1 VTADDNGME
10 DPGSAIWAMIIMII
24 ILTIVM
30 VFFCMVPVYKA
41 LEKRWNHWDD
51 LENDPRWNAD
61 SFQFSPTSPQ
71 MARAGGLSNNKYNR
85 LSTCGSVGGNSG
97 SSRSGSFRN
106 KCALPRAEDQVE
118 IKMPPAYA
126 DIFAGSGTA
135 EAEKD
140 TGSMGSPPAYYS
152 NTPSPQE
159 SSAPPPQVVVQVA
172 TPPQTGPVKKTYRK
186 VKKTPVAPTPKP
198 EDL

>member
-1 VTADDNGME
+1 ME

-30 VFFCMVPVYKA
+30 IFFCMVPVYKA

-71 MARAGGLSNNKYNR
+71 MARAGGGLSNNKYNR

-106 KCALPRAEDQVE
+106 KCTLPRAEDQVE

-126 DIFAGSGTA
+126 DIFTSGTGAA
-135 EAEKD
+135 ENL
-140 TGSMGSPPAYYS
+140 GSPPAYYS

-159 SSAPPPQVVVQVA
+159 PAAPPPQVVVQVA
-172 TPPQTGPVKKTYRK
+172 TPPPTCPVKKTYRK
-186 VKKTPVAPTPKP
+186 VKKTPVVPTTKP
-198 EDL
+198 ENLPQI

>member
-1 VTADDNGME
+1 ME

-30 VFFCMVPVYKA
+30 IFFCMVPFYKA

-71 MARAGGLSNNKYNR
+71 MARAGGGGLASNNKYNR
-85 LSTCGSVGGNSG
+85 LSVGSVGGNSG
-97 SSRSGSFRN
+97 SSRSSSFRN

-126 DIFAGSGTA
+126 DIFAAGA
-135 EAEKD
+135 EGVE

-159 SSAPPPQVVVQVA
+159 PVAEPPQVVVQVA
-172 TPPQTGPVKKTYRK
+172 TPPPAGPVKKTYRK
-186 VKKTPVAPTPKP
+186 VKKTPVVPKPKP
-198 EDL
+198 EEDL

>member
-1 VTADDNGME
+1 MG
-10 DPGSAIWAMIIMII
+10 
-24 ILTIVM
+24 LTIVM
-30 VFFCMVPVYKA
+30 IFFCMVPVYKA
-41 LEKRWNHWDD
+41 LEKRWSHWDD

-135 EAEKD
+135 EAGKD
-140 TGSMGSPPAYYS
+140 TGSTYKLYGGSA
-152 NTPSPQE
+152 E
-159 SSAPPPQVVVQVA
+159 SGVGLVCTYPHCILILILML
-172 TPPQTGPVKKTYRK
+172 TNLIYNNKKS
-186 VKKTPVAPTPKP
+186 
-198 EDL
+198 L

>member
-1 VTADDNGME
+1 
-10 DPGSAIWAMIIMII
+10 MI
-24 ILTIVM
+24 
-30 VFFCMVPVYKA
+30 FFCMVPVYKA

-71 MARAGGLSNNKYNR
+71 MPRAGGLSNNKHNR
-85 LSTCGSVGGNSG
+85 LSTCGSG
-97 SSRSGSFRN
+97 SGSFRN

-126 DIFAGSGTA
+126 DIFASGA
-135 EAEKD
+135 AVED
-140 TGSMGSPPAYYS
+140 SGSMGSPPAYYS

-159 SSAPPPQVVVQVA
+159 SAAQPPQVVVQVA
-172 TPPQTGPVKKTYRK
+172 TPLP
-186 VKKTPVAPTPKP
+186 A
-198 EDL
+198 

>member
-1 VTADDNGME
+1 M
-10 DPGSAIWAMIIMII
+10 MM
-24 ILTIVM
+24 VM
-30 VFFCMVPVYKA
+30 DQVPVYKA

-126 DIFAGSGTA
+126 DIFAA

-140 TGSMGSPPAYYS
+140 AVSMGSPPAYYS

-159 SSAPPPQVVVQVA
+159 TTAKPPQVVVQVA

-186 VKKTPVAPTPKP
+186 VKKTPVVPTPKS

>member
-1 VTADDNGME
+1 
-10 DPGSAIWAMIIMII
+10 
-24 ILTIVM
+24 
-30 VFFCMVPVYKA
+30 MVPVYKA

-71 MARAGGLSNNKYNR
+71 MPRAGGLSNNKYNR
-85 LSTCGSVGGNSG
+85 LSTCGSVSGNSG

-126 DIFAGSGTA
+126 DIFASGAGFICPQLQCEHGPLSKETSVQQSRTQGA
-135 EAEKD
+135 WALPQPTTLTLQVHRSQLPNHPRWWFKWRLPH
-140 TGSMGSPPAYYS
+140 PP
-152 NTPSPQE
+152 
-159 SSAPPPQVVVQVA
+159 
-172 TPPQTGPVKKTYRK
+172 GR
-186 VKKTPVAPTPKP
+186 
-198 EDL
+198 

>member
-1 VTADDNGME
+1 ME
-10 DPGSAIWAMIIMII
+10 DPGSAIWAVIIMII

-85 LSTCGSVGGNSG
+85 LSTCGSLGGNSG

-126 DIFAGSGTA
+126 DIFAASGTP
-135 EAEKD
+135 EAED

-152 NTPSPQE
+152 NSPSPQE
-159 SSAPPPQVVVQVA
+159 AAGQPPQVVVQVA
-172 TPPQTGPVKKTYRK
+172 TPPQAGPVKKT
-186 VKKTPVAPTPKP
+186 PVVPTPKP

>member
-1 VTADDNGME
+1 ME

-30 VFFCMVPVYKA
+30 IFFCMVPVYKA

-71 MARAGGLSNNKYNR
+71 MARAGGELSNNKYNR

-126 DIFAGSGTA
+126 DIFASAA
-135 EAEKD
+135 EGGE
-140 TGSMGSPPAYYS
+140 TGNMGSPPAYYS

-159 SSAPPPQVVVQVA
+159 PTAQPPQVVVQVA
-172 TPPQTGPVKKTYRK
+172 TPPPTGPVKKTYRK
-186 VKKTPVAPTPKP
+186 VKKTPVVPKP
-198 EDL
+198 KPDDL